1 GGKDV
6 VGHAATVETSSLG
19 SLNEGQK
26 IGYEIERD
34 QRSGKE
40 SAGRLS
46 AAE

>member
-1 GGKDV
+1 V
-6 VGHAATVETSSLG
+6 FVHASAVETSSLG

-40 SAGRLS
+40 SAGRLT